1 MRAVRTAVAVLG
13 LLLVATGCAVRPGA
27 TKPGGRATDT
37 VGSSPT
43 NYCDR
48 TQELTATQ
56 QDRLLRFTSV
66 VRDELAAIQGDA
78 VLISR
83 SGLDLSR
90 FEIRYS
96 HAAVAL
102 RSDNGIWSVRQ
113 LYYACDEG
121 RPRLYDQGMA
131 GFVMGTEDPALGYIS
146 IVTLPKEAAQDL
158 HRAALDRPRALR
170 LLASH
175 YSANAYA
182 FGLAYQ
188 NCNQWVVEML
198 ATAWGDLSD
207 GEDLRARA
215 QHWLMRT
222 GYTPEPVDIG
232 SAWLMVA
239 SVFVPLVHLSDHPED
254 DRVARKLRISL
265 PTTVEKFV
273 QDRYPSSR
281 RIEIC
286 HDGTHAVVHRGWESV
301 REGCRPAQE
310 DRIVQLGT

>member
-1 MRAVRTAVAVLG
+1 MTAA
-13 LLLVATGCAVRPGA
+13 
-27 TKPGGRATDT
+27 
-37 VGSSPT
+37 
-43 NYCDR
+43 
-48 TQELTATQ
+48 Q
-56 QDRLLRFTSV
+56 QDRLLRFSSV
-66 VRDELAAIQGDA
+66 VRDELAATQGNA

-90 FEIRYS
+90 FKIRYS

-102 RSDNGIWSVRQ
+102 RGENGAWSVRQ

-146 IVTLPKEAAQDL
+146 IVTLPKEAADDL

-188 NCNQWVVEML
+188 NCNQWVIEML
-198 ATAWGDLSD
+198 AAAWGDLPD
-207 GEDLRARA
+207 GQDLRARA
-215 QHWLMRT
+215 QHWLMSS
-222 GYTPEPVDIG
+222 GYSPVPVDIG
-232 SAWLMVA
+232 SSWLMVA
-239 SVFVPLVHLSDHPED
+239 SVFVPLVHLNDHPEA
-254 DRVARKLRISL
+254 DRAARKLRISL

-273 QDRYPSSR
+273 QDRYPDSER
-281 RIEIC
+281 VEIC
-286 HDGTHAVVHRGWESV
+286 HDGTQAVVHRGWESV
-301 REGCRPAQE
+301 QEGCRPAEE
-310 DRIVQLGT
+310 DRIVPLNT